1 MRAVPPRH
9 FGGVDQSKGSRG
21 QAVVEGSYVILGFP
35 QFHQFP
41 DYAALRHDAD
51 GKWYGLTMNVPVDRI
66 GAPGTGNVDILD
78 VKCEP
83 QDIKH
88 LQTQRGII
96 PAHHM
101 NKDHWISILLDGSV
115 STDAIW
121 KLLDASFK
129 LTK

>member
-1 MRAVPPRH
+1 MTTRSNIFHHAMQKYGTKPDYPFHH
-9 FGGVDQSKGSRG
+9 F
-21 QAVVEGSYVILGFP
+21 P
-35 QFHQFP
+35 N
-41 DYAALRHDAD
+41 YAALRHDSD
-51 GKWYGLTMNVPVDRI
+51 GKWYGLIMNVPMERI
-66 GAPGTGNVDILD
+66 GTPGTGNVDILD

-83 QDIKH
+83 DDVEH
-88 LQTQRGII
+88 LQKQRGII
-96 PAHHM
+96 PAYHM